1 MLTLKRIQMKGL
13 LMLLL
18 LTTLLSVSSTSHAI
32 EELCAVVQI
41 EIVQE
46 LALERQAFEAKMKI
60 TNSLDTLSLDDVEI
74 TINFKD
80 EQGRPV
86 EATSDPSN
94 QTASFFIRVDDLF
107 NIDDITGNGTIGT
120 ASTAEIRWL
129 IIPSSNA
136 AQGQPEGNLYFV
148 GASLS
153 YTFGG
158 ESQAIEVAPDTIVV
172 KPQPLLTLDYF
183 LTQEVFGD
191 DAFTAEI
198 EPPVPYTLGVR
209 IANNGAGIANNVT
222 IDSAQPRIVENEL
235 SLAIGFE
242 ITGSFLN
249 GQIAEKSLLIDFGD
263 IEPDGISNGRWNMET
278 TLSGEFTAFT
288 ASFSHAD
295 ELGGQLTSLL
305 EATNAHFLIRDVKV
319 DVTGRDEIRDFLSLD
334 NDLALRIY
342 ESEPLGIDTPQ
353 CRDCSNV
360 SDQSANASLS
370 GEQNNAGMIQRTV
383 TTQAQAGFVY
393 IKLPDPYAGTK
404 VIARAARS
412 DGKILLADNVWLS
425 KTRADDDRTFDYF
438 INIFDVNN
446 TPSYTL
452 TFSDIVLGEEPPV
465 LAFIT
470 DKNTYEGSQVGF
482 LVRASDPNGTTPV
495 LSVTDL
501 PAGAKFTDE
510 GGGQGV
516 FSWFPGLGQA
526 GTYDVTFTASDGEL
540 VANQIVTIIV
550 NTGNDRDGDGLPDDW
565 ELENFGNLD
574 KDGAVD
580 SDSDGLLDSEEFEIG
595 TDPNNP
601 DTDGDDKNDSV
612 DDIPLFNASWLN
624 SVLILMLD

>member
-1 MLTLKRIQMKGL
+1 MFRSLLKNNVLVLWL
-13 LMLLL
+13 LPI
-18 LTTLLSVSSTSHAI
+18 LLSISSSSHAI

-80 EQGRPV
+80 DQGRPI

-94 QTASFFIRVDDLF
+94 QTAAFFIRVDDLF
-107 NIDDITGNGTIGT
+107 NIDDITGNGTIGPAT
-120 ASTAEIRWL
+120 IAEIRWL
-129 IIPSSNA
+129 IIPSAHA

-158 ESQAIEVAPDTIVV
+158 EEQAIEVAPDTIVV

-191 DAFTAEI
+191 DAFTAAI
-198 EPPVPYTLGVR
+198 EPPIPYTLGVR
-209 IANNGAGIANNVT
+209 IANNGAGVANNVT

-235 SLAIGFE
+235 GLLIGFE
-242 ITGSFLN
+242 IIDSFLN
-249 GQIAEKSLLIDFGD
+249 DQTAANSLLIDFGE
-263 IEPDGISNGRWNMET
+263 IEPGGITNGRWNLET

-319 DVTGRDEIRDFLSLD
+319 DLVGRDSIKDFLSLD
-334 NDLALRIY
+334 NDLALRVY

-353 CRDCSNV
+353 CRDCSDV
-360 SDQSANASLS
+360 SEQSANSSLS
-370 GEQNNAGMIQRTV
+370 NQQSVNGTVQRTV
-383 TTQAQAGFVY
+383 TTMPQAGFIY
-393 IKLPDPYAGTK
+393 IKLPDPYAGAK
-404 VIARAARS
+404 VIARAERS
-412 DGKILLADNVWLS
+412 DGKVLNNDNVWFS
-425 KTRADDDRTFDYF
+425 KSRAEDDRTFDYF

-452 TFSDIVLGEEPPV
+452 TFSDSVLGEEPPV
-465 LAFIT
+465 LAFMS
-470 DKNTYEGSQVGF
+470 DKTSYEGSQVGF
-482 LVRASDPNGTTPV
+482 LVRASDPNGTIPT
-495 LSVTDL
+495 LSAIGL
-501 PAGAKFTDE
+501 PSGAKFTDE
-510 GGGQGV
+510 GAGQGV

-526 GTYDVTFTASDGEL
+526 GAYDVIFTASDGNL
-540 VANQIVTIIV
+540 TTNQTVTIMV
-550 NTGNDRDGDGLPDDW
+550 NAGNDRDGDGLPDDW
-565 ELENFGNLD
+565 ELENFGNLNKEGD
-574 KDGAVD
+574 SD
-580 SDSDGLLDSEEFEIG
+580 SDSDGLLDREEFEIG

-601 DTDGDDKNDSV
+601 DTDGDDKNDSE

>member
-1 MLTLKRIQMKGL
+1 MFRSLLKNNVLALWLI
-13 LMLLL
+13 
-18 LTTLLSVSSTSHAI
+18 TALLSVSSTSYAL

-60 TNSLDTLSLDDVEI
+60 TNSLDTLSLDNVEI

-80 EQGRPV
+80 DQGRPI

-94 QTASFFIRVDDLF
+94 QTAAFFIRVDDLF
-107 NIDDITGNGTIGT
+107 NVDDIAGNGTIEPT
-120 ASTAEIRWL
+120 SIAEIRWL
-129 IIPSSNA
+129 IIPSANA

-158 ESQAIEVAPDTIVV
+158 EFQAIEVAPDTIVV

-222 IDSAQPRIVENEL
+222 IDSAQPRIVENEQGVD
-235 SLAIGFE
+235 IGFE

-249 GQIAEKSLLIDFGD
+249 DQAADKSLLIDFGD
-263 IEPDGISNGRWNMET
+263 IEPDGITNGRWNMET

-319 DVTGRDEIRDFLSLD
+319 DVTGRDSIKDFLSLD
-334 NDLALRIY
+334 NDLVLRVY

-353 CRDCSNV
+353 CRDCSDV
-360 SDQSANASLS
+360 SDQSSGSSL
-370 GEQNNAGMIQRTV
+370 GVEQNSGSAIQRTV
-383 TTQAQAGFVY
+383 TTLPQAGFVY
-393 IKLPDPYAGTK
+393 IKLSDPYAGTK
-404 VIARAARS
+404 VIARAERS
-412 DGKILLADNVWLS
+412 DGKVLTNDNVWFS
-425 KTRADDDRTFDYF
+425 KSRADDNQTFDYF

-446 TPSYTL
+446 TPSYSL
-452 TFSDIVLGEEPPV
+452 TFSDIILGEEPPA
-465 LAFIT
+465 LAFIS
-470 DKNTYEGSQVGF
+470 DKTTYEGSQVGF
-482 LVRASDPNGTTPV
+482 LVRASDPNGTVPA
-495 LSVTDL
+495 LSASDL
-501 PAGAKFTDE
+501 PSGASFTDE

-550 NTGNDRDGDGLPDDW
+550 NTGSDRDGDGLPDDW